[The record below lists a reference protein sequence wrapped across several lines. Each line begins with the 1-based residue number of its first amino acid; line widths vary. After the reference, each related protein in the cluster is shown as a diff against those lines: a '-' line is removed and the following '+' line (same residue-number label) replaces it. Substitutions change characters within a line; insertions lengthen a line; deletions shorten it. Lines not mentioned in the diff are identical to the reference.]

1 MAAVAA
7 GGRPQDV
14 APDAVGESAAVETMA
29 DRLLNDVVPRLPG
42 LADRLRAAGAAALAA
57 RAGNGRTLAAFC
69 RLLPTLAVTA
79 FEADPGQ
86 LERARHA
93 VCAAGVADRVQLRP
107 GDLTD
112 LDERERYDL
121 AQLPV
126 MLTSPASMNGAP
138 AGVFRA
144 LRPGGWL
151 IAMPV
156 TLTGDDLDDAIVRWR
171 VLDQGG
177 TVVSPE
183 DLEQRLRAA
192 GFDPVLT
199 LAGMPMPLIVS
210 QRPSR

>member
-1 MAAVAA
+1 
-7 GGRPQDV
+7 
-14 APDAVGESAAVETMA
+14 
-29 DRLLNDVVPRLPG
+29 
-42 LADRLRAAGAAALAA
+42 
-57 RAGNGRTLAAFC
+57 
-69 RLLPTLAVTA
+69 
-79 FEADPGQ
+79 
-86 LERARHA
+86 
-93 VCAAGVADRVQLRP
+93 
-107 GDLTD
+107 
-112 LDERERYDL
+112 
-121 AQLPV
+121 

-156 TLTGDDLDDAIVRWR
+156 TLTGDDLDDAVVRWR

-199 LAGMPMPLIVS
+199 LAWIPTLGGSVNTAVAGWS
-210 QRPSR
+210 AE